1 YIVALRALKDALGH
15 RLAAPRW
22 FTALRDERP
31 LPPSEQDQRERYRSI
46 FKSLQKARIKRE
58 TLYEAW
64 DFTVASRRS
73 LSSPMLSIRNDAF
86 GQLGDTNLSDL
97 QVQGNA
103 PQFTVSSVQDFTPA
117 QNPKLMREVLG

>member
-1 YIVALRALKDALGH
+1 DGQT
-15 RLAAPRW
+15 LAAPDW
-22 FTALRDERP
+22 FARLRDDRP
-31 LPPSEQDQRERYRSI
+31 LLKGEQNQRERYGSI
-46 FKSLQKARIKRE
+46 FKTFKDAGIARK

-73 LSSPMLSIRNDAF
+73 LTSPMLSIRNDAF

-103 PQFTVSSVQDFTPA
+103 PPFAVTSVQNFTMD
-117 QNPKLMREVLG
+117 QNPKLLREVLGTFTVPCY